1 MTRGRPTRPVKLEGL
16 MGPLQHAQ
24 KSLGDSEEHPGKK
37 LGSLVPVVLYKVFT
51 LETKE
56 MGARVM
62 MVMGHL

>member
-1 MTRGRPTRPVKLEGL
+1 
-16 MGPLQHAQ
+16 MGPLQHTQ

-56 MGARVM
+56 MGGLVM